1 MGELEDTIMEIT
13 SSEQQAN
20 GKKKKA
26 TYKIYGKTYCMPT
39 FQKEKRKKR
48 EVNMHLNNL

>member
-1 MGELEDTIMEIT
+1 MEIT

-20 GKKKKA
+20 EKKKA
-26 TYKIYGKTYCMPT
+26 TYKIYGKTYCMAT

-48 EVNMHLNNL
+48 EANIHLNKL